1 VTRLKKLEDI
11 YVTVRKMVLSFL
23 RKNNPVNIQASI
35 GLECI
40 RFSTGVFAVPQL
52 ESTLLITGGPIIGAE
67 H

>member
-11 YVTVRKMVLSFL
+11 YVTVIKMAHSFL

-35 GLECI
+35 GLEHA
-40 RFSTGVFAVPQL
+40 RFSTGVFKISRL
-52 ESTLLITGGPIIGAE
+52 ESTLLITSRPIIEAE